1 MGILLAYFAF
11 VASTLAVIMTAWIG
25 VADSGVARLHLQ
37 HASAIQHSYDASVM
51 ADNAADAR
59 PAPAAAVKTAA
70 KTAAKT
76 LAPRHSERH
85 AAARVLNR
93 HPYDPRVAWRLN
105 PPTDDGH

>member
-11 VASTLAVIMTAWIG
+11 VASALAVIVTAWVG
-25 VADSGVARLHLQ
+25 VADSGVDRLHLQ

-59 PAPAAAVKTAA
+59 PTPAPAAKTGA
-70 KTAAKT
+70 KTFAS
-76 LAPRHSERH
+76 RHSERH